1 MENKRYFSVP
11 LPSDLELLGDGPSF
25 QNTLCGMLTKA
36 KGFEDFEQPELL
48 FLAKHMKAYRVPKGG
63 TIFRE
68 GDRNSYFSVLVEGRI
83 GVYKEDSSDE
93 VKLLNDILQGSIFG
107 EISVI
112 DDLPYSA
119 SLVADSDATIVLMSR
134 ESFRKCINENPIIGV
149 RLLNLIAHLLCARL
163 RSVSGQLVDY
173 IDA

>member
-1 MENKRYFSVP
+1 MP
-11 LPSDLELLGDGPSF
+11 LPSELKLLGDGPSF
-25 QNTLCGMLTKA
+25 QDTLCSMLMKA
-36 KGFEDFEQPELL
+36 KGFEDLEPPELKL
-48 FLAKHMKAYRVPKGG
+48 LAKHMKAYRVPAGA

-68 GDRNSYFSVLVEGRI
+68 GDRNSYLSVLVEGRVC
-83 GVYKEDSSDE
+83 VYKEDSDNE
-93 VKLLNDILQGSIFG
+93 VKLISVIPPGRIFG

-119 SLVADSDATIVLMSR
+119 SLVAESDAIILLMSR
-134 ESFRKCINENPIIGV
+134 ESFRQCIADNSVFGV

-173 IDA
+173 IDV